1 MTSSCRLL
9 LWAPLAVLVV
19 ACSPNPNQKAGEEA
33 SEPSQ
38 LQSQEL
44 GPPTRFLCD
53 DGRTLT
59 ATFYGDRVTVE
70 IYNGASYT
78 LPAVIAAS
86 GEAYEADGI
95 RFHAKGM
102 TEAYLEEG
110 GANGKITNCEAG
122 PKE

>member
-1 MTSSCRLL
+1 
-9 LWAPLAVLVV
+9 VVVV
-19 ACSPNPNQKAGEEA
+19 AFAALVSCSPNPNQKTSASTEPTQLEEG
-33 SEPSQ
+33 P
-38 LQSQEL
+38 L
-44 GPPTRFLCD
+44 GPPVRWLCE

-59 ATFYGDRVTVE
+59 TTFYGDRVTVA
-70 IYNGASYT
+70 IYSGATHT
-78 LPAVIAAS
+78 LPAVVAAS

-110 GANGKITNCEAG
+110 GQGGKVTNCEAS